1 MRWSRDHK
9 TQRNMSSPTTTI
21 ESSTPSRTGTGEKR
35 LPNSVLGMM
44 IFIAAEVMFFA
55 ALMSAHTIARS
66 TAMGGVWPPAGQP
79 RLPVERTAVN
89 TAILL
94 LSGILL
100 WIGNRR
106 MSTEPERGLRYVA
119 GAIATGIAFVLLQ
132 GVEWVA
138 LLREGLTM
146 TSSNHG
152 AFFYLI
158 VGTHALHAV
167 AAITALTWV
176 YILMRR
182 GTLAPSTFMATQAFW
197 YFVVI
202 LWPVIYLRVYL

>member
-1 MRWSRDHK
+1 
-9 TQRNMSSPTTTI
+9 MSSPTIIAEPRLTAAAEPT
-21 ESSTPSRTGTGEKR
+21 SKR
-35 LPNSVLGMM
+35 LPNSVLAMI
-44 IFIAAEVMFFA
+44 IFIATEVMFFA
-55 ALMSAHTIARS
+55 ALMSAHTIARA
-66 TAMGGVWPPAGQP
+66 TVLGGVWPPAGQP
-79 RLPVERTAVN
+79 RLPVERTAIN

-106 MSTEPERGLRYVA
+106 IRADRSSALRYVA
-119 GAIATGIAFVLLQ
+119 AAITAGTAFVLLQ

-167 AAITALTWV
+167 VAIVALTWV
-176 YILMRR
+176 YALMRR
-182 GTLAPSTFMATQAFW
+182 GTLALSTFTATQVFW

-202 LWPVIYLRVYL
+202 LWPIIYLRVYL

>member
-1 MRWSRDHK
+1 MNSPAAISESRLAAD
-9 TQRNMSSPTTTI
+9 SA
-21 ESSTPSRTGTGEKR
+21 KR
-35 LPNSVLGMM
+35 LPNSVLGMI
-44 IFIAAEVMFFA
+44 IFILAEIMFFA
-55 ALMSAHTIARS
+55 ALMSAHTIARA
-66 TAMGGVWPPAGQP
+66 TVMGGVWPPPGQP
-79 RLPVERTAVN
+79 RLPVERTAIN

-100 WIGNRR
+100 WIGSRR
-106 MSTEPERGLRYVA
+106 MSAEPDRALRYVA
-119 GAIATGIAFVLLQ
+119 GAIATGMAFVLLQ
-132 GVEWVA
+132 GVEWVR

-158 VGTHALHAV
+158 VGAHALHAV
-167 AAITALTWV
+167 IAIVALAWV
-176 YILMRR
+176 YLLMRR
-182 GTLAPSTFMATQAFW
+182 GTCAPSTFTATQVFW

>member
-1 MRWSRDHK
+1 MHPRSG
-9 TQRNMSSPTTTI
+9 NA
-21 ESSTPSRTGTGEKR
+21 EKR
-35 LPNSVLGMM
+35 LPNSVLGMI
-44 IFIAAEVMFFA
+44 IFVATEIMFFA
-55 ALMSAHTIARS
+55 ALMSAQTIARA
-66 TAMGGVWPPAGQP
+66 TVLGGVWPPAGQP
-79 RLPVERTAVN
+79 RLPVERTAIN

-94 LSGILL
+94 LSGVLL

-106 MSTEPERGLRYVA
+106 MSDQPERALRYVA
-119 GAIATGIAFVLLQ
+119 AAIVAGITFVSLQ
-132 GVEWVA
+132 GVEWIA

-158 VGTHALHAV
+158 VGAHALHAV
-167 AAITALTWV
+167 VAIIAMMWV
-176 YILMRR
+176 YVLMRR
-182 GTLAPSTFMATQAFW
+182 GTLAPSTFTATQVFW

>member
-1 MRWSRDHK
+1 M
-9 TQRNMSSPTTTI
+9 I
-21 ESSTPSRTGTGEKR
+21 
-35 LPNSVLGMM
+35 
-44 IFIAAEVMFFA
+44 IFIATEIMFFA
-55 ALMSAHTIARS
+55 ALMSAHTIARA
-66 TAMGGVWPPAGQP
+66 TVIGGVWPPAGQP
-79 RLPVERTAVN
+79 RLPVERTALN

-106 MSTEPERGLRYVA
+106 MSSDRHSALKYVA
-119 GAIATGIAFVLLQ
+119 GAIVTGIAFVLLQ

-167 AAITALTWV
+167 VAIIALTWV
-176 YILMRR
+176 YVLMRR
-182 GTLAPSTFMATQAFW
+182 GTLAPSTFAATQVFW

-202 LWPVIYLRVYL
+202 LWPIIYLRVYL

>member
-1 MRWSRDHK
+1 
-9 TQRNMSSPTTTI
+9 MSSHTVLS
-21 ESSTPSRTGTGEKR
+21 ESQIAVAAETSSKR
-35 LPNSVLGMM
+35 VPNSVLGMI
-44 IFIAAEVMFFA
+44 IFIATEIMFFA
-55 ALMSAHTIARS
+55 ALMSAHTIAKA
-66 TAMGGVWPPAGQP
+66 TVMGGVWPPAGQP
-79 RLPVERTAVN
+79 RLPVERTAIN

-94 LSGILL
+94 LSGLLL

-106 MSTEPERGLRYVA
+106 MNNERESGLRYVA
-119 GAIATGIAFVLLQ
+119 GALAAGVTFVCLQ

-167 AAITALTWV
+167 VAIIALAWV
-176 YILMRR
+176 YLLMR
-182 GTLAPSTFMATQAFW
+182 GGKLMQSTFTATQIFW
-197 YFVVI
+197 YFVVVI
-202 LWPVIYLRVYL
+202 WPVIYLRVYL

>member
-1 MRWSRDHK
+1 
-9 TQRNMSSPTTTI
+9 MSSPATTTI
-21 ESSTPSRTGTGEKR
+21 SRVDARAATADQR
-35 LPNSVLGMM
+35 LPNSVLGMI
-44 IFIAAEVMFFA
+44 IFIATEIMFFA
-55 ALMSAHTIARS
+55 ALMSAHTIARA
-66 TAMGGVWPPAGQP
+66 TVLGGVWPPAGQP
-79 RLPVERTAVN
+79 RLPVERTAIN

-106 MSTEPERGLRYVA
+106 MSTERRSALRYVA
-119 GAIATGIAFVLLQ
+119 GAIAAGIIFVSLQ

-138 LLREGLTM
+138 LLHQGLTM

-167 AAITALTWV
+167 IAIIALTWV
-176 YILMRR
+176 YLHMRR
-182 GTLAPSTFMATQAFW
+182 SLSIPSAFTATQVFW
-197 YFVVI
+197 YFVVVV
-202 LWPVIYLRVYL
+202 WPVIYLRVYL

>member
-1 MRWSRDHK
+1 
-9 TQRNMSSPTTTI
+9 MSSPTTTI
-21 ESSTPSRTGTGEKR
+21 ESRMAAPAPDKGKH
-35 LPNSVLGMM
+35 LPNSVLAM
-44 IFIAAEVMFFA
+44 IIFVVAEIMFFA
-55 ALMSAHTIARS
+55 ALMSAHTIARA
-66 TAMGGVWPPAGQP
+66 TVMGGVWPPPGQP
-79 RLPVERTAVN
+79 RLPVERTAIN

-94 LSGILL
+94 LSGVLL

-106 MSTEPERGLRYVA
+106 MSVNRESALRYVA
-119 GAIATGIAFVLLQ
+119 GAIAAGTAFFLLQ

-167 AAITALTWV
+167 VAIAVLTAI
-176 YILMRR
+176 YFPMRR
-182 GTLAPSTFMATQAFW
+182 GTLAPSTFAATQVFW
-197 YFVVI
+197 YFVVL

>member
-1 MRWSRDHK
+1 
-9 TQRNMSSPTTTI
+9 
-21 ESSTPSRTGTGEKR
+21 
-35 LPNSVLGMM
+35 
-44 IFIAAEVMFFA
+44 
-55 ALMSAHTIARS
+55 MSAHTIARNS
-66 TAMGGVWPPAGQP
+66 ALGGLWPPPGQP

-94 LSGILL
+94 LSGALL
-100 WIGNRR
+100 WIGSRR
-106 MSTEPERGLRYVA
+106 MSADPERAQRYVA
-119 GAIATGIAFVLLQ
+119 GAIAAGSAFVLLQ
-132 GVEWVA
+132 GVEWIR

-158 VGTHALHAV
+158 VGAHALHAV
-167 AAITALTWV
+167 VAIIALTWV
-176 YILMRR
+176 YFMMRR
-182 GTLAPSTFMATQAFW
+182 GKFSPSTFTATQMFW

>member
-1 MRWSRDHK
+1 
-9 TQRNMSSPTTTI
+9 MSSHATI
-21 ESSTPSRTGTGEKR
+21 SESRMTADVAVADKR
-35 LPNSVLGMM
+35 LPNSVLAM
-44 IFIAAEVMFFA
+44 IIVVAAEVMFFA
-55 ALMSAHTIARS
+55 ALISAHTIARN
-66 TAMGGVWPPAGQP
+66 TALGGVWPPAGQP

-106 MSTEPERGLRYVA
+106 MSGDRDRALRFVA
-119 GAIATGIAFVLLQ
+119 GAIATGSAFVLLQ
-132 GVEWVA
+132 GVEWVR

-167 AAITALTWV
+167 VAIVALTWV

-182 GTLAPSTFMATQAFW
+182 GKFSASTFTATQVFW

>member
-1 MRWSRDHK
+1 
-9 TQRNMSSPTTTI
+9 MSSQSTTI
-21 ESSTPSRTGTGEKR
+21 ESSLPADAANGGNR
-35 LPNSVLGMM
+35 LPNSVLGMI
-44 IFIAAEVMFFA
+44 IFIVCEIMFFA
-55 ALMSAHTIARS
+55 ALMSAHTIARA
-66 TAMGGVWPPAGQP
+66 TAMGGIWPPMGQP

-100 WIGNRR
+100 WIANRR
-106 MSTEPERGLRYVA
+106 MKAEPGRAMRYLA

-132 GVEWVA
+132 GVEWVR

-167 AAITALTWV
+167 AAIVALMWV

-182 GTLAPSTFMATQAFW
+182 GTLALSTFAATQVFW
-197 YFVVI
+197 YFVVV